1 MIIICQEKIMP
12 NNLFKGGGCTFAF
25 APPPLLEERG
35 VHLTTCTPAWE
46 RHIKI
51 FFLSDACSYVP
62 ALHQHCNIVP
72 NLHAFN
78 FPSIFFIP

>member
-1 MIIICQEKIMP
+1 MP
-12 NNLFKGGGCTFAF
+12 NNLFKGGGAHS
-25 APPPLLEERG
+25 PLRPPLLEERG
-35 VHLTTCTPAWE
+35 VHLTTCTPPWKRAWE